1 MVMLHI
7 LQPNN
12 LSGKHADYQNYG
24 MGEGVVRQLTADLVR
39 PVIFTFIWFWIFIFD
54 LMYTTFG

>member
-24 MGEGVVRQLTADLVR
+24 MGEGVVRQLTVDLVR
-39 PVIFTFIWFWIFIFD
+39 PVIFTFI
-54 LMYTTFG
+54 